1 MNLKKRLSEIKEE
14 LKQLRGSIATAKD
27 EELDGI
33 QEKITALESEKRS
46 VEQKIKLMAQA
57 QRAAMTIEDED
68 DEEEEDGAEDQE
80 DDDEGNTAQR
90 GSIIS
95 IAKQRQKSSKA
106 EQAKQARAKR
116 GEELKQGRTV
126 VLDATVLIP
135 KKQSS
140 ELTPFPF
147 SQVSSIIDA
156 VKYTDVLNGET
167 YDSPYIV
174 SNGEGAYT
182 DQVASGGTG
191 GKYHE
196 TNPTWD
202 KATISKTKI
211 TAYGEITKELERTP
225 VANYAGAVEQNI
237 TISLRKK
244 LAKEIVMGDG
254 GTGHFTGIFSGTLKE
269 KNTVKDYKLGVIN
282 ENTLD
287 EVVLN
292 YGGDEDVE
300 SVMSLLLN
308 KLTLLEFSRVR
319 GSDKRKVYNINY
331 EAGTIDGIKYF
342 TSSAVKSF
350 AAATAGTEGSD
361 NGRGD
366 PFMAYGDFNQYEV
379 AVFSNIE
386 TAKST
391 DFKFDQGITCYR
403 GDVYMGGNVV
413 GYAAFMRVYKGAS
426 TVTQLTAISGAGVMN
441 MAMKGAPSLSK

>member
-80 DDDEGNTAQR
+80 DGDEGNTAQR

-95 IAKQRQKSSKA
+95 IAKQRQKGSKA

-126 VLDATVLIP
+126 VLDATVLTP

-147 SQVSSIIDA
+147 NQVSSIIDA
-156 VKYTDVLNGET
+156 VRYTDVINGET
-167 YDSPYIV
+167 YESPYIV

-182 DQVASGGTG
+182 AQPSASGND

-202 KATISKTKI
+202 KATITKTKI

-254 GTGHFTGIFSGTLKE
+254 ETGHFVGIFSSKLNE
-269 KNTVKDYKLGVIN
+269 KNTVRDYKLGAIN

-287 EVVLN
+287 EIVLN

-319 GSDKRKVYNINY
+319 GSDKRKVYTINY

-350 AAATAGTEGSD
+350 SAATAGVEGTD
-361 NGRGD
+361 NGRGGA
-366 PFMAYGDFNQYEV
+366 FLAYGDFNQYEV

-391 DFKFDQGITCYR
+391 DYKFAQGITCYR

-426 TVTQLTAISGAGVMN
+426 TVTQLTPISGAGTMS
-441 MAMKGAPSLSK
+441 MAMKTSPLSK

>member
-1 MNLKKRLSEIKEE
+1 MNLKKRLAEIKEE

-27 EELDGI
+27 EELDGL

-57 QRAAMTIEDED
+57 QRAAMTIENE
-68 DEEEEDGAEDQE
+68 DEEEEDGGEDPE
-80 DDDEGNTAQR
+80 EDDEGNAAQR

-95 IAKQRQKSSKA
+95 IAKQRQKSSKV

-116 GEELKQGRTV
+116 GEDLIQGRTV
-126 VLDATVLIP
+126 VLDTTVLIP

-147 SQVSSIIDA
+147 NQVSSIIDA
-156 VKYTDVLNGET
+156 VRYVDVINGET
-167 YDSPYIV
+167 YESPYIV
-174 SNGEGAYT
+174 SNGEGDYT
-182 DQVASGGTG
+182 NQPSTSGTD
-191 GKYHE
+191 GKYH
-196 TNPTWD
+196 TTTPTWD

-244 LAKEIVMGDG
+244 LAKEIVVGDG
-254 GTGHFTGIFSGTLKE
+254 STGHFVGIFSSILNE
-269 KNTVKDYKLGVIN
+269 KNTVRDYKLGAIN

-287 EVVLN
+287 EIVLN

-319 GSDKRKVYNINY
+319 GNDKRKVYNINY

-350 AAATAGTEGSD
+350 AAATAGVEGTD
-361 NGRGD
+361 NGRGGA
-366 PFMAYGDFNQYEV
+366 FLAYGDFNKYEV

-426 TVTQLTAISGAGVMN
+426 TVTKLTAISGTAAMS
-441 MAMKGAPSLSK
+441 MAMKSPSLSK